1 MLFYFHCS
9 LQLLFLWSMLVELSY
24 RMYCEC
30 MGYLSV
36 FWVRGWS
43 FWKKKK
49 ARWIHLLIMIS
60 DSGLCYIIEYGRS
73 SWILDCR
80 NGMSLLWI
88 GTQRYLAIL
97 ENLQSLFIYIWIRT
111 MFHPSA
117 DTRVMT
123 RSHLLT
129 DSERQP
135 QEFMRKPFNEYLLK
149 RSHQISIS
157 KRGVLLHQRIDQT
170 AYNVDRLIKR
180 YSGL

>member
-1 MLFYFHCS
+1 
-9 LQLLFLWSMLVELSY
+9 
-24 RMYCEC
+24 
-30 MGYLSV
+30 
-36 FWVRGWS
+36 
-43 FWKKKK
+43 
-49 ARWIHLLIMIS
+49 
-60 DSGLCYIIEYGRS
+60 
-73 SWILDCR
+73 
-80 NGMSLLWI
+80 
-88 GTQRYLAIL
+88 
-97 ENLQSLFIYIWIRT
+97 

-135 QEFMRKPFNEYLLK
+135 QEFMRESFNEYLSK